1 MIQKFL
7 ILVDEQPQSSV
18 LRNIE
23 AILKN
28 DGIELVYKE
37 FNPINY
43 QKRENGEIL
52 FDAESFKADLCG
64 LPYFTRLDSIVC
76 DYNLIAGIIDG
87 FQIIKIM
94 KSINPNYKKQVILYS
109 AQIESVIEDI
119 IRTDDFEKQKEN
131 LKSLIECNI
140 DFRKRDN
147 DYVQE
152 LIKHIKKE
160 KDFSFEDELVKW
172 FSLRKEDTFNYLF
185 PKYKG
190 KKFEEIAYCLQKNT
204 PDSIEF
210 KKDLVEQIIS
220 YLSLINGLN

>member
-23 AILKN
+23 TILKN

-52 FDAESFKADLCG
+52 FDVESFKADLCG

-87 FQIIKIM
+87 FQIIKII

>member
-23 AILKN
+23 TILKN

-87 FQIIKIM
+87 FQIIKII

>member
-1 MIQKFL
+1 M
-7 ILVDEQPQSSV
+7 
-18 LRNIE
+18 
-23 AILKN
+23 
-28 DGIELVYKE
+28 
-37 FNPINY
+37 
-43 QKRENGEIL
+43 
-52 FDAESFKADLCG
+52 
-64 LPYFTRLDSIVC
+64 
-76 DYNLIAGIIDG
+76 
-87 FQIIKIM
+87 
-94 KSINPNYKKQVILYS
+94 
-109 AQIESVIEDI
+109 
-119 IRTDDFEKQKEN
+119 
-131 LKSLIECNI
+131 
-140 DFRKRDN
+140 
-147 DYVQE
+147 QE

>member
-1 MIQKFL
+1 MIQKIL

-87 FQIIKIM
+87 FQIIKII